1 MKLPKKDVELLYK
14 LYFSL
19 LHYAN
24 TEYGII
30 DVETPEEIR
39 GAFRE
44 EVRDLKDMLYDHPEL
59 INKFVEENPFEFS
72 SDELD
77 IVREWKHFV
86 RNTFIVFRSLK
97 KYTIFLDVENPPK
110 AYGVLALY
118 SSFEELV
125 GPLPVMVEAVL
136 LPFKGKIIYDGTAT
150 FYQIKVS
157 SGFRRGFN
165 DTYQEAKFRNGVI
178 EFLPFSERG
187 EKPDE
192 DELRFYLKS
201 ERNRDRYWNEIWELI
216 DKNPGLITVYHQEM
230 GKVHSRTLRKDLRKI
245 GILKGWFAI
254 LEGVPVASGETRDD
268 TERIVKSIV
277 PEKKQRFVYYFQ
289 LKNK

>member
-1 MKLPKKDVELLYK
+1 MKLPKKDVQLFYK
-14 LYFSL
+14 LYLSL
-19 LHYAN
+19 LYYAN

-39 GAFRE
+39 EAFRE

-59 INKFVEENPFEFS
+59 ICKFVEENPFEFS

-97 KYTIFLDVENPPK
+97 KYTIFLDVEDPPK

-118 SSFEELV
+118 SSFEEVV

-150 FYQIKVS
+150 YYQIGVG

-178 EFLPFSERG
+178 ESLPFSEG
-187 EKPDE
+187 EEKPDE
-192 DELRFYLKS
+192 DELRFYLKN

-216 DKNPGLITVYHQEM
+216 DKNPELITVYHQEM
-230 GKVHSRTLRKDLRKI
+230 GKAHSRTLRKDLRKI
-245 GILKGWFAI
+245 GIQKGWFAI
-254 LEGVPVASGETRDD
+254 LEGIPVASGVTKGD
-268 TERIVKSIV
+268 TEKAVQSIV
-277 PEKKQRFVYYFQ
+277 PEEKQVFVYYFQ
-289 LKNK
+289 LKNR